1 MAKLPE
7 DFVGCRR
14 EVGPST
20 SESLK
25 AFSNAG
31 RPKMVYVE
39 KLILALAHEH
49 TRERALYHL
58 CKIRMTHEDLALL
71 LWHSFGAMY
80 KLLQEI
86 VAVYPLL
93 STPNLTDSESNR
105 VCYAVALLECVASHE
120 DTRMLFI
127 KANMP
132 LYLYPFLSNMNKE
145 KPHECL
151 RITSLDVISALMKSN
166 DANII
171 NFLLAS
177 EILPKCLICMDVGSQ
192 ISKLVATTIVEKVLM
207 TDDGLRYCCYYAG
220 RFYAITR
227 ALGKMADEF
236 SGKPSGKLLNHI
248 ICCYIRLTENPRARY
263 GLGGCL
269 PRKFTETTFIKNLQD
284 DPTTMLSLQKL
295 FNSLS
300 SGDLYQIQPGG
311 KLSI

>member
-151 RITSLDVISALMKSN
+151 RITSLDVISALMK
-166 DANII
+166 
-171 NFLLAS
+171 
-177 EILPKCLICMDVGSQ
+177 
-192 ISKLVATTIVEKVLM
+192 VATTIVEKVLM